1 MATIAR
7 QCSPAAAIARLHRA
21 NRCVA
26 GTIECSYNLPMFG
39 RIREFD
45 STWSVSDITQYI
57 KELFDVDLRLR
68 DVAVEG
74 EISNFTQAR
83 SGHLYFTLKDE
94 QAQLRCVM
102 WRSQAERLRF
112 DPQNGDAVVARGRV
126 SVYEA
131 SGAYQ
136 LYADH
141 LEPVGRGNLALAF
154 EQLKQRLEA
163 EGLFDTA
170 HKQPIPSFPR
180 KIGIV
185 TSADAAALRDI
196 LNVLRRRYPL
206 VEVLIAPTLVQG
218 NDAPP
223 NIVRALTWLDGR
235 NDIDTIIVARG
246 GGSMEDLWAF
256 NDEDVARAIFAA
268 KLPIIS
274 GVGHEIDFTIADF
287 VADLRAPTP
296 SAAAELAVPDIAE
309 LRQAVDALSAMLH
322 ARVINALDEKRRT
335 RNALTR
341 TLTQLNP
348 HSRVQLHGQRLEN
361 LFGRMQAAMNRRI
374 DTQRNRVTVATAR
387 LATVSP
393 LATLERGYAVVRSA
407 EGRLITTVNAVT
419 PGESLAIQVAD
430 GTFGA
435 EVTDTP

>member
-1 MATIAR
+1 
-7 QCSPAAAIARLHRA
+7 
-21 NRCVA
+21 
-26 GTIECSYNLPMFG
+26 MFG

-170 HKQPIPSFPR
+170 HKQPIPAFPR

-185 TSADAAALRDI
+185 TSADAAALRDNF
-196 LNVLRRRYPL
+196 NVLRRRYPL
-206 VEVLIAPTLVQG
+206 VIEVLTAPTLVQG

-223 NIVRALTWLDGR
+223 NIGFNGLPGDGPIPR
-235 NDIDTIIVARG
+235 PDVIIVARG

-322 ARVINALDEKRRT
+322 ARGINALDEKRRT

>member
-163 EGLFDTA
+163 EGLFDRSA
-170 HKQPIPSFPR
+170 QAARFRHFHADRYRHIGRCSRPARYSQRLAPSLSPR
-180 KIGIV
+180 RSV
-185 TSADAAALRDI
+185 DRS
-196 LNVLRRRYPL
+196 
-206 VEVLIAPTLVQG
+206 TLVQG
-218 NDAPP
+218 TM
-223 NIVRALTWLDGR
+223 RH
-235 NDIDTIIVARG
+235 
-246 GGSMEDLWAF
+246 
-256 NDEDVARAIFAA
+256 
-268 KLPIIS
+268 PILS
-274 GVGHEIDFTIADF
+274 G
-287 VADLRAPTP
+287 L
-296 SAAAELAVPDIAE
+296 
-309 LRQAVDALSAMLH
+309 
-322 ARVINALDEKRRT
+322 
-335 RNALTR
+335 
-341 TLTQLNP
+341 
-348 HSRVQLHGQRLEN
+348 
-361 LFGRMQAAMNRRI
+361 
-374 DTQRNRVTVATAR
+374 
-387 LATVSP
+387 
-393 LATLERGYAVVRSA
+393 
-407 EGRLITTVNAVT
+407 
-419 PGESLAIQVAD
+419 
-430 GTFGA
+430 
-435 EVTDTP
+435 